1 MRTTRATAAVERLK
15 RRSGDTHYK
24 MVLNSAG
31 QPYLV
36 KDEAGRETA
45 LCEPMPLEDFVPF
58 VDAFGPQEKRRMTK
72 NDVAFEAQLVKKT
85 PGKE

>member
-1 MRTTRATAAVERLK
+1 MRTTKATAAVERLK
-15 RRSGDTHYK
+15 RRSGDPHYK

-36 KDEAGRETA
+36 KSEGGQDTA
-45 LCEPMPLEDFVPF
+45 FCEPMALEDFVPF
-58 VDAFGPQEKRRMTK
+58 VDAFGPQEKRRVTK
-72 NDVAFEAQLVKKT
+72 NDLAFEAQLVKKT

>member
-15 RRSGDTHYK
+15 RRSGNTHYK

-31 QPYLV
+31 WPYLV
-36 KDEAGRETA
+36 LDEAGKQTA
-45 LCEPMPLEDFVPF
+45 LCAPMAIEDFVPF
-58 VDAFGPQEKRRMTK
+58 VNAFGPQEKKRQTK
-72 NDVAFEAQLVKKT
+72 NDIAFEAQLTRKT

>member
-1 MRTTRATAAVERLK
+1 MRTTKAAYAVERLK

-36 KDEAGRETA
+36 KDEGGKETA

-58 VDAFGPQEKRRMTK
+58 VDGFGPQEKRRMTK

-85 PGKE
+85 PGNK